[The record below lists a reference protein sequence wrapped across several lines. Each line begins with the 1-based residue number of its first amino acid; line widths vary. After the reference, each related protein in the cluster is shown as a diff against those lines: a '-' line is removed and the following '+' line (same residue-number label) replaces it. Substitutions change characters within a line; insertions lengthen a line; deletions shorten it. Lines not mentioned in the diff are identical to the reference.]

1 MFRKSSGN
9 LSRHGFTLFA
19 GLGVLGDK
27 RFNLEGP
34 LPQYGV
40 GYRFE
45 LQPRANVRV
54 DFARGRQSSG
64 IYFNFQEAF

>member
-1 MFRKSSGN
+1 MFTKSGGK
-9 LSRHGFTLFA
+9 LSRHGFTVFA

-27 RFNLEGP
+27 RFALEGP
-34 LPQYGV
+34 LPQYGA

-54 DFARGRQSSG
+54 DYARGRQTSAV
-64 IYFNFQEAF
+64 YFNFQEAF